1 MKEKLV
7 YALVLGLI
15 SISVNLIS
23 CKKDDVSANE
33 TEIELYNMAK
43 TTSGFT
49 WYKNS
54 DALLPKSTLS
64 GHSEAFLRTRFNTIA
79 ATMLDGTGKVKIA
92 ITFPEGSLI
101 VKELFSNQTTLS
113 KYAILLKDSNNKYAD
128 SNGWVWG
135 YVKNDGS
142 VVESSSNKGSSC
154 KACHSQNG
162 NINGILMN
170 VAFP

>member
-1 MKEKLV
+1 MKTTIRHSMFTV
-7 YALVLGLI
+7 VVILI
-15 SISVNLIS
+15 TFSN
-23 CKKDDVSANE
+23 CKKDEVTVNE
-33 TEIELYNMAK
+33 TDKELYNSAK
-43 TTSGFT
+43 ITTGFT

-54 DALLPKSTLS
+54 DALLPKSNLS
-64 GHSEAFLRTRFNTIA
+64 GHSESYLRTRFNSIA
-79 ATMLDGTGKVKIA
+79 AAMLDGSGKVQTA

-101 VKELFSNQTTLS
+101 VKELYSNQTTLS
-113 KYAILLKDSNNKYAD
+113 KYAILLKDSDHKYAD

-162 NINGILMN
+162 NINGSLMN